1 MIVGMYGTIQ
11 HVGTNYYHLH
21 INNLDTIACSTAK
34 CQTKKDT
41 ISKIELKQKTKTTH
55 RRPHDALFIAPPF
68 VTYGFGQ

>member
-21 INNLDTIACSTAK
+21 INNLDIAC
-34 CQTKKDT
+34 
-41 ISKIELKQKTKTTH
+41 SKIELKQKTKTTH